1 MQAWKKRIISFM
13 LPSDLNTCLGW
24 KTARFLCII
33 QVKKWTSNYNNYAI
47 GSHVMDSMVTI
58 APRAGRELG
67 YVRVKIDPIKFNEGM
82 LTYGFFA

>member
-24 KTARFLCII
+24 KTDSQSKKRNL
-33 QVKKWTSNYNNYAI
+33 VKKWTSNYNNYAI
-47 GSHVMDSMVTI
+47 GSHVTI